1 MDQSNIIK
9 PENMKLLELKIDQI
23 RNTYTEKTEQ
33 EDKII
38 EALVAMLIS
47 HGKDKNQIHQIAQIS
62 RILGEALCLGN
73 RYCNR
78 LEYAARIYDI
88 GNIIIDKEIYRK
100 DEKLSFE
107 EFEIVKHHTRAGY
120 DILITQNFVTADLSA
135 IISAEHHEWWDGG
148 GYPRRRKKTEIN
160 IASRIVAIADTIAA
174 LYNRRPGRAVWSYPM
189 ILEYIKLR
197 SGTQFDPEI
206 VKAFLNNRKRIEE
219 VLSTNKK

>member
-62 RILGEALCLGN
+62 RVLGEALCLGN